1 MPLRSRILLPVL
13 LVPAA
18 ALMLVACG
26 EEQSASTVV
35 ASAGGSSASSTS
47 QPEASGSQPE
57 ASGSDDSGASEAT
70 STVPTGGGDVTAA
83 EERIQG
89 VVAGAAW
96 NASVTDV
103 SVAAGEETI
112 VTLTTDDETF
122 PALEACEA
130 VRSALAGEPGL
141 VSGQVAVNIWWTPD
155 LTADGGDERQLATAL
170 AGGECEL
177 VRASE

>member
-1 MPLRSRILLPVL
+1 MSLRSRNLLPAL
-13 LVPAA
+13 LVPVV
-18 ALMLVACG
+18 ALTLAACG

-35 ASAGGSSASSTS
+35 ASADGSSVSSTS
-47 QPEASGSQPE
+47 QPEASGPD
-57 ASGSDDSGASEAT
+57 GSGASEAT
-70 STVPTGGGDVTAA
+70 STVPTGGDDVTAA

-89 VVAGAAW
+89 VVAGATW
-96 NASVTDV
+96 NSSVTDV

-130 VRSALAGEPGL
+130 VRSALVDEPGL
-141 VSGQVAVNIWWTPD
+141 VSGQVAVNVWWAPD

>member
-1 MPLRSRILLPVL
+1 
-13 LVPAA
+13 
-18 ALMLVACG
+18 
-26 EEQSASTVV
+26 
-35 ASAGGSSASSTS
+35 
-47 QPEASGSQPE
+47 
-57 ASGSDDSGASEAT
+57 
-70 STVPTGGGDVTAA
+70 VPTGGGDVTAA

-89 VVAGAAW
+89 LVAGASW
-96 NASVTDV
+96 NAAVTDV

-130 VRSALAGEPGL
+130 VRSALVDEPGL

>member
-1 MPLRSRILLPVL
+1 MPLRSRILLPAL
-13 LVPAA
+13 LVPVV

-26 EEQSASTVV
+26 DEQSASTVV
-35 ASAGGSSASSTS
+35 ASSDGSSGSSTS
-47 QPEASGSQPE
+47 TTEASGSG
-57 ASGSDDSGASEAT
+57 ASGTS
-70 STVPTGGGDVTAA
+70 STVPTGGDDVTAA
-83 EERIQG
+83 EELVQG
-89 VVAGAAW
+89 IVAGAAW
-96 NASVTDV
+96 NAAVTDV

-130 VRSALAGEPGL
+130 VRSALVDEP
-141 VSGQVAVNIWWTPD
+141 GQVAVNVWWAPD

-177 VRASE
+177 VRAPE

>member
-1 MPLRSRILLPVL
+1 MSLRSRNLLPAL
-13 LVPAA
+13 LVPVV
-18 ALMLVACG
+18 ALMLAACG

-35 ASAGGSSASSTS
+35 ASADGSSVSSTS
-47 QPEASGSQPE
+47 QPEASGPD
-57 ASGSDDSGASEAT
+57 GSGASEAT
-70 STVPTGGGDVTAA
+70 STVPTGGDDVTAA
-83 EERIQG
+83 EERIQV
-89 VVAGAAW
+89 VVAGATW
-96 NASVTDV
+96 NSSVTDV

-130 VRSALAGEPGL
+130 VRSALVDEPGL
-141 VSGQVAVNIWWTPD
+141 VSGQVAVNVWWAPD

>member
-1 MPLRSRILLPVL
+1 
-13 LVPAA
+13 
-18 ALMLVACG
+18 
-26 EEQSASTVV
+26 
-35 ASAGGSSASSTS
+35 
-47 QPEASGSQPE
+47 
-57 ASGSDDSGASEAT
+57 
-70 STVPTGGGDVTAA
+70 VPTGGGDVTAA

-130 VRSALAGEPGL
+130 VRSALVDEPGL
-141 VSGQVAVNIWWTPD
+141 VSGQVAVSIWWAPD

>member
-13 LVPAA
+13 LVPVA

-35 ASAGGSSASSTS
+35 ASADSSSASSTS
-47 QPEASGSQPE
+47 QPESSGPDG
-57 ASGSDDSGASEAT
+57 SGDSEAT

-89 VVAGAAW
+89 LVAGASW

>member
-1 MPLRSRILLPVL
+1 MPLRSRILLPAL
-13 LVPAA
+13 LVPVV

-26 EEQSASTVV
+26 DEQSASTVV
-35 ASAGGSSASSTS
+35 ASANGSSGSSTS
-47 QPEASGSQPE
+47 TTEASGS
-57 ASGSDDSGASEAT
+57 S
-70 STVPTGGGDVTAA
+70 STVPAGGDDVTAA
-83 EERIQG
+83 EERVQG
-89 VVAGAAW
+89 IVAGAAW
-96 NASVTDV
+96 NAAITDV

-112 VTLTTDDETF
+112 VTLTTDDDTF

-130 VRSALAGEPGL
+130 VRSALVDEPGL
-141 VSGQVAVNIWWTPD
+141 VPGQVAVNVWWAPD

>member
-13 LVPAA
+13 LVPVA

-35 ASAGGSSASSTS
+35 ASADSSSASSTS
-47 QPEASGSQPE
+47 QPESSGPDG
-57 ASGSDDSGASEAT
+57 SGDSEAT

-96 NASVTDV
+96 NAAVTDV

-130 VRSALAGEPGL
+130 VRSALVDEPGL

>member
-35 ASAGGSSASSTS
+35 ASADGSSASSTS
-47 QPEASGSQPE
+47 QPESSGPDG
-57 ASGSDDSGASEAT
+57 SGDSEAT

-89 VVAGAAW
+89 LVAGASW
-96 NASVTDV
+96 NAAVTDV

-130 VRSALAGEPGL
+130 VRSALVDEPGL

>member
-1 MPLRSRILLPVL
+1 MPLRSRNLLPAL
-13 LVPAA
+13 LVPVV

-26 EEQSASTVV
+26 DEQSASTVV
-35 ASAGGSSASSTS
+35 ASAEGSSGSSTS
-47 QPEASGSQPE
+47 TTE
-57 ASGSDDSGASEAT
+57 ASGSDGSGASGT
-70 STVPTGGGDVTAA
+70 PSTVPTGGDDVTAA
-83 EERIQG
+83 EELVQG
-89 VVAGAAW
+89 IVAGASW
-96 NASVTDV
+96 NAAVTDV

-130 VRSALAGEPGL
+130 VRSALVEQPG
-141 VSGQVAVNIWWTPD
+141 VVPGQVAVNVWWAPD

>member
-13 LVPAA
+13 LVPVA

-35 ASAGGSSASSTS
+35 ASADSSSASSTS
-47 QPEASGSQPE
+47 QPESSDPDGSG
-57 ASGSDDSGASEAT
+57 DSEAT

-89 VVAGAAW
+89 LVAGASW

-130 VRSALAGEPGL
+130 VRSALVDEPGL